1 MTRHTLPALCLTLLL
16 LVGSPATLTGA
27 EDEQLTRIYR
37 PKHAQAD
44 VLARLVS
51 QSGPLVKADPAL
63 GVVMVQGRPAQ
74 VSMVLE
80 TLAEV
85 DRPQPDPAPAD
96 PAPADV
102 VVDLHLVGAFRS
114 EADSSVTPEPVQEA
128 IDEIRDTFPFSS
140 YRLLESLTLR
150 TAPGGRL
157 ASVKGQIQS
166 EDRVDY
172 SVMLSVAD
180 ERPTPEAIKLN
191 LISLKFRRTDSA
203 VGVEE
208 AQIETML
215 TAAHGKTLVVG
226 KAGVRGIADGFF
238 LLLTARLE

>member
-1 MTRHTLPALCLTLLL
+1 MTRHTIPALCLTLLML
-16 LVGSPATLTGA
+16 LGSPPALTG
-27 EDEQLTRIYR
+27 EEEEQLARIYR
-37 PKHAQAD
+37 PKHARAD
-44 VLARLVS
+44 VLAELVRL
-51 QSGPLVKADPAL
+51 SGPLVRADPAL
-63 GVVMVQGRPAQ
+63 GVVLVQGRPAQ
-74 VSMVLE
+74 VSMVIE

-102 VVDLHLVGAFRS
+102 VLDLHLIGAFRS
-114 EADSSVTPEPVQEA
+114 AADSSVTPEPVQEA
-128 IDEIRDTFPFSS
+128 IDEIRDTFPFAS
-140 YRLLESLTLR
+140 YRLLESLTVR

-157 ASVKGQIQS
+157 TSVRGHIQS

-180 ERPTPEAIKLN
+180 ERPTPEEIKLD
-191 LISLKFRRTDSA
+191 LIRLELRRTDSA

-226 KAGVRGIADGFF
+226 KAGVRGIADGIF
-238 LLLTARLE
+238 LLLTAYLE

>member
-1 MTRHTLPALCLTLLL
+1 MTRHTIPALCLTLFLL
-16 LVGSPATLTGA
+16 GGSPPTLTAA

-51 QSGPLVKADPAL
+51 QSGVLVKADPAL
-63 GVVMVQGRPAQ
+63 GVVMVQGRTAQ
-74 VSMVLE
+74 VSMVIE

-85 DRPQPDPAPAD
+85 DTPQPDPAPAD

-102 VVDLHLVGAFRS
+102 VLDLHIVGAFRS
-114 EADSSVTPEPVQEA
+114 EADSSIAPEPVQKA

-140 YRLLESLTLR
+140 YQLLESLTVR
-150 TAPGGRL
+150 TAPDGRM
-157 ASVKGQIQS
+157 ASVKGHIQS
-166 EDRVDY
+166 QDRVDY
-172 SVMLSVAD
+172 SIMLVLAD

-191 LISLKFRRTDSA
+191 LVNLELRRTDPA
-203 VGVEE
+203 LGVET
-208 AQIETML
+208 AQIETQI

-226 KAGVRGIADGFF
+226 KAGVRGIADGIF
-238 LLLTARLE
+238 LLLTARLD

>member
-1 MTRHTLPALCLTLLL
+1 MTRHAIPALCLSLLL
-16 LVGSPATLTGA
+16 LAGSPLALRGE
-27 EDEQLTRIYR
+27 EDEQVTRIYR

-44 VLARLVS
+44 LLQDLVR
-51 QSGPLVKADPAL
+51 QSGTLVRADPAL
-63 GVVMVQGRPAQ
+63 GVVLVQGRPEL
-74 VSMVLE
+74 VSMVIE

-96 PAPADV
+96 PALPDV
-102 VVDLHLVGAFRS
+102 VLDLHLVGAFRS
-114 EADSSVTPEPVQEA
+114 EADSSVTPEPVREA

-140 YRLLESLTLR
+140 YRLLESLTVR
-150 TAPGGRL
+150 TAPGSRL
-157 ASVKGQIQS
+157 ASVKGHIQS

-226 KAGVRGIADGFF
+226 KAGVRGIADGIF

>member
-1 MTRHTLPALCLTLLL
+1 MTRHTIPALCLTLLL
-16 LVGSPATLTGA
+16 LVGSPATLSGE

-37 PKHAQAD
+37 PKHAPAD
-44 VLARLVS
+44 VLAELVRL
-51 QSGPLVKADPAL
+51 SGPLVRADPAL
-63 GVVMVQGRPAQ
+63 GVVLVQGRPAQ
-74 VSMVLE
+74 VSMVIE

-85 DRPQPDPAPAD
+85 DTPQPDPAQAD

-102 VVDLHLVGAFRS
+102 VLDLHLVAAFHS
-114 EADSSVTPEPVQEA
+114 EADSSVVPVPVQEA

-140 YRLLESLTLR
+140 YQLLESLTVR
-150 TAPGGRL
+150 AAPGGRL
-157 ASVKGQIQS
+157 STVKGHIQS

-180 ERPTPEAIKLN
+180 ERPTPQAIKLN
-191 LISLKFRRTDSA
+191 LIKLDLRRTDPAS
-203 VGVEE
+203 GVET

-226 KAGVRGIADGFF
+226 KAGVRGIADGIF